1 MRGVSM
7 SLKDHFHRLKKNMG
21 PKTYIDKLIDK
32 SILLNTHSRKVIVF
46 PETDTTILKAC
57 SIILKKGIAI
67 PLLIG
72 EKSELMNLLSRN
84 GISNIKDQHI
94 LDHLED
100 KNSIQLDAYAKEF
113 YEMRKKDGKEMT
125 LEQARDLMCKPHY
138 YGAMLV
144 HKGVADGMISGIHS
158 QTKPYLPAFQIVKT
172 KPGIPKASGLM
183 IMQREDIVYFF
194 ADMGLNINPTAE
206 ELAAIALTTA
216 ATALKLNLEPKVAML
231 SFSTRD
237 SAKDVSVDKV
247 KRATQIAKEKSPELL
262 IDGEI
267 QGDAAIVP
275 EVAMK
280 KCRDS
285 VLQGQANVLIF
296 PDINSGNIAYKL
308 VQRLAGFKA
317 IGPIMQGLNKPI
329 NDLSRGASVDDVVEL
344 AAITVIQ
351 TN

>member
-1 MRGVSM
+1 M
-7 SLKDHFHRLKKNMG
+7 SLKDHFHHLKKKMA

-32 SILLNTHSRKVIVF
+32 AIIANTHSRKVIVF
-46 PETDTTILKAC
+46 PENDTTILKAC

-67 PLLIG
+67 PLILG
-72 EKSELMNLLSRN
+72 EKAELVNLLHKS
-84 GISNIKDQHI
+84 GAHNIQDQHI
-94 LDHLED
+94 LDHLD
-100 KNSIQLDAYAKEF
+100 DRNRTQLDAYAKEF
-113 YEMRKKDGKEMT
+113 YEMRKKDGKEITM
-125 LEQARDLMCKPHY
+125 EEAKDLMSKPHY

-158 QTKPYLPAFQIVKT
+158 QTKPYFPAFQIIKP

-183 IMQREDIVYFF
+183 IMQREDELFFF
-194 ADMGLNINPTAE
+194 ADIGLNMNPTAE
-206 ELAAIALTTA
+206 ELAGIALTSA
-216 ATALKLNLEPKVAML
+216 ATVLKLGVEPKVAML

-237 SAKDVSVDKV
+237 TAKHEMVDKI
-247 KRATQIAKEKSPELL
+247 KAATKIAREKAPNLV

-267 QGDAAIVP
+267 QADAAIVP
-275 EVAMK
+275 EVAQK

-285 VLQGQANVLIF
+285 VLQGKANVLIF
-296 PDINSGNIAYKL
+296 PDLNAGNIGYKL

-317 IGPIMQGLNKPI
+317 VGPIMQGLNKPI

-351 TN
+351 TT

>member
-1 MRGVSM
+1 M
-7 SLKDHFHRLKKNMG
+7 SLKEHFHRLKKKMG
-21 PKTYIDKLIDK
+21 PQTYIDRIVDK
-32 SILLNTHSRKVIVF
+32 AVQLNTRSRKVIVF

-57 SIILKKGIAI
+57 SEILKKGIAI
-67 PLLIG
+67 PLIIG
-72 EKSELMNLLSRN
+72 ERAELDSMLSRL
-84 GISNIKDQHI
+84 GIHNVTDQHI
-94 LDHLED
+94 LDHLDD
-100 KNSIQLDAYAKEF
+100 KNRLQFDSYVKEF
-113 YEMRKKDGKEMT
+113 YELRKKDGKEISYEEAKDMMSKT
-125 LEQARDLMCKPHY
+125 PY

-158 QTKPYLPAFQIVKT
+158 QTKPYHPAFQIIKT

-183 IMQREDIVYFF
+183 IMQREHELMFF
-194 ADMGLNINPTAE
+194 ADVALNINPTAE

-216 ATALKLNLEPKVAML
+216 MTVLKLGTEPKVAML

-237 SAKDVSVDKV
+237 SAKHEMVEKV
-247 KRATQIAKEKSPELL
+247 KLATKIAKDKAPDLV

-267 QGDAAIVP
+267 QVDAALVP
-275 EVAMK
+275 DVALK

-285 VLQGQANVLIF
+285 MLHGKANVLIF
-296 PDINSGNIAYKL
+296 PDLNSGNISYKL
-308 VQRLAGFKA
+308 VQRLGGFKA

-351 TN
+351 SL